1 MPRDPNR
8 RSRAMGWL
16 SLMCAH
22 ENFEA
27 SVEVSRLADS
37 GRFMADVRVKCS
49 QCGEP
54 FRFLGLPTG
63 LDLNG
68 ASVSVDGEE
77 ARLAIGTRETV
88 ANICEQNG
96 PTMFTVHKR

>member
-1 MPRDPNR
+1 MCNHEQFDATVTVNR
-8 RSRAMGWL
+8 L
-16 SLMCAH
+16 
-22 ENFEA
+22 E
-27 SVEVSRLADS
+27 DS
-37 GRFMADVRVKCS
+37 GRFVADVRVKCV

-68 ASVSVDGEE
+68 AAVSVDGQE

-88 ANICEQNG
+88 SNIIEAPG
-96 PTMFTVHKR
+96 PEMFTVRKR

>member
-1 MPRDPNR
+1 
-8 RSRAMGWL
+8 
-16 SLMCAH
+16 MCAH
-22 ENFEA
+22 EQFDSLVTVNRLED
-27 SVEVSRLADS
+27 SV
-37 GRFMADVRVKCS
+37 RFVADVRIKCA

-68 ASVSVDGEE
+68 ASVSVDGQE

-88 ANICEQNG
+88 ANIIETPG
-96 PTMFTVHKR
+96 PEMFTVRKK

>member
-1 MPRDPNR
+1 
-8 RSRAMGWL
+8 
-16 SLMCAH
+16 MCAH
-22 ENFEA
+22 EQFDA
-27 SVEVSRLADS
+27 LVTVSRLEDS
-37 GRFMADVRVKCS
+37 GRFMADVRVNCS

-63 LDLNG
+63 LDLNS

-88 ANICEQNG
+88 ANIVEAPG
-96 PTMFTVHKR
+96 PEMFTVRKR